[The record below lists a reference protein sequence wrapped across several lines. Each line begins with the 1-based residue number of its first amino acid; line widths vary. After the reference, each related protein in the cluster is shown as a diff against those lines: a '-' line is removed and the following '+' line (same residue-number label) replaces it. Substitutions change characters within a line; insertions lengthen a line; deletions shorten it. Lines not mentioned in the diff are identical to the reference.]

1 VTTVTDAQPWVSALR
16 SSHDRLSGTVA
27 GLDSDGL
34 QAQSYDTEWSI
45 ADVLSHLGSGAEIFL
60 LTVNAGASGD
70 APPAR
75 EQFQEIWDRWNA
87 KAPDEQAADSVAANE
102 ALVSRVE
109 ALTPAERESFS
120 VTMFGPRPMDLAGVL
135 NMRLGEHAIH
145 SWDVAVALDPA
156 AQVAPYAVALLID
169 TLVPMAGYFGKKSD
183 NPMVIA
189 VTTTD
194 PERAF
199 TIDTGTTEGG
209 GVSVTPGAPGD
220 AATASLEMPAE
231 VFLRLLTGR
240 VDDASELT
248 ASGVTLPEL
257 KAVFPGF

>member
-1 VTTVTDAQPWVSALR
+1 VATVTDAQPWVSALR
-16 SSHDRLSGTVA
+16 ASHERLSGIVA

-34 QAQSYDTEWSI
+34 RSQSYDTEWSI
-45 ADVLSHLGSGAEIFL
+45 ADVLSHLGSGAEIHM
-60 LTVNAGASGD
+60 LTVNSGASGA

-75 EQFQEIWDRWNA
+75 EQFQVIWDTWND
-87 KAPDEQAADSVAANE
+87 KSPEDQAADSVAANE

-109 ALTPAERESFS
+109 SLTPAERASFS
-120 VTMFGPRPMDLAGVL
+120 VEMFGRSMDLAGVL
-135 NMRLGEHAIH
+135 NMRLGEHSIH

-156 AQVAPYAVALLID
+156 ERVAPYAVALLID
-169 TLVPMAGYFGKKSD
+169 TLAPMAGYFGKKAED
-183 NPMVIA
+183 PKIIA

-194 PERAF
+194 PERRF
-199 TIDTGTTEGG
+199 TVDTG
-209 GVSVTPGAPGD
+209 GVSVTPGAAGE

-240 VDDASELT
+240 VDDDAEFT

>member
-16 SSHDRLSGTVA
+16 ASHDRLSGIVA

-34 QAQSYDTEWSI
+34 RAQSYDTEWSI

-60 LTVNAGASGD
+60 LTINAAVAGE
-70 APPAR
+70 APPGR
-75 EQFQEIWDRWNA
+75 ETFQAIWDTWNA
-87 KAPDEQAADSVAANE
+87 KAPEDQAVDSITANQT
-102 ALVSRVE
+102 LVSRVE
-109 ALTPAERESFS
+109 SLSPAERESFS

-145 SWDVAVALDPA
+145 TWDVAVAIDSGA
-156 AQVAPYAVALLID
+156 RIAPDAVALLVD
-169 TLVPMAGYFGKKSD
+169 TTVLMAGYFGKKAAD
-183 NPMVIA
+183 PVVIA
-189 VTTTD
+189 VTTTE

-199 TIDTGTTEGG
+199 TVDTG
-209 GVSVTPGAPGD
+209 GVSVAPGAPDG
-220 AATASLEMPAE
+220 ATASLELPAE

-240 VDDASELT
+240 VDDDSELT

-257 KAVFPGF
+257 REVFPGF

>member
-16 SSHDRLSGTVA
+16 SSHDQLSGIVA

-34 QAQSYDTEWSI
+34 RAQSYDTEWSI
-45 ADVLSHLGSGAEIFL
+45 ADVLSHLGSGAEIHL

-87 KAPDEQAADSVAANE
+87 KTPEEQAADSVAANE
-102 ALVSRVE
+102 VLVSRVE
-109 ALTPAERESFS
+109 SLGPAERESFS
-120 VTMFGPRPMDLAGVL
+120 VMMFGPRPMDLAGVL
-135 NMRLGEHAIH
+135 GLRLGEHALH
-145 SWDVAVALDPA
+145 SWDVAVVLDPA
-156 AQVAPYAVALLID
+156 ARVAPYAVALLID
-169 TLVPMAGYFGKKSD
+169 TLAPMAGYFGKKSE

-194 PERAF
+194 PERTY
-199 TIDTGTTEGG
+199 TIDTG
-209 GVSVTPGAPGD
+209 GVTVTPGAAGD
-220 AATASLEMPAE
+220 AATASLELPAE

-240 VDDASELT
+240 VDDAGELT

>member
-1 VTTVTDAQPWVSALR
+1 VATVTDAQPWVSALR
-16 SSHDRLSGTVA
+16 ASHERLSGIVA

-34 QAQSYDTEWSI
+34 RSQSYDTEWSI
-45 ADVLSHLGSGAEIFL
+45 ADVLSHLGSGAEIHM

-75 EQFQEIWDRWNA
+75 EQFQKIWDAWNA
-87 KAPDEQAADSVAANE
+87 KTPEDQAADSVVANE

-109 ALTPAERESFS
+109 SLTPAERESFS
-120 VTMFGPRPMDLAGVL
+120 VQMFGPRPMDLAGVL
-135 NMRLGEHAIH
+135 NMRLGEHSIH
-145 SWDVAVALDPA
+145 TWDVAVALDPA
-156 AQVAPYAVALLID
+156 ERIAPYAVSLLID
-169 TLVPMAGYFGKKSD
+169 TLAPMAGYFGKKAED
-183 NPMVIA
+183 PKIIA

-194 PERAF
+194 PERSF
-199 TIDTGTTEGG
+199 TVDTG
-209 GVSVTPGAPGD
+209 GVSVTPGAAGD

-240 VDDASELT
+240 VDDDAEFT